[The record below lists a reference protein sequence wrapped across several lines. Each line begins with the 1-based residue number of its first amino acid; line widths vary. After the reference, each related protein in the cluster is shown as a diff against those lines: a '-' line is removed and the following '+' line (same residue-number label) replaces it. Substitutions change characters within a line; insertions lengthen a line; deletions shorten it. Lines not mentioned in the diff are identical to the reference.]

1 MNCFKLI
8 SFDSLSVQIIIVHK
22 ALVSVHK
29 FKYILNFLH
38 SLISTSIP

>member
-1 MNCFKLI
+1 MNCLKLI

-29 FKYILNFLH
+29 Y
-38 SLISTSIP
+38 STF